1 MIDLITRL
9 EAATEP
15 TPALFYDA
23 YVAVFDRL
31 TADDGERG
39 ARFEQL
45 VRAEAWTDAALMLVP
60 EGLGWRVGA
69 NPGASKYAGEAE
81 IEDPKD
87 GGWQFTVE
95 ANGRSPALALC
106 IAALRARTP
115 PTEETG

>member
-1 MIDLITRL
+1 MHQLDQITVGFVS
-9 EAATEP
+9 EIYATRSIFNLKR
-15 TPALFYDA
+15 TPRDA
-23 YVAVFDRL
+23 
-31 TADDGERG
+31 
-39 ARFEQL
+39 
-45 VRAEAWTDAALMLVP
+45 
-60 EGLGWRVGA
+60 WRVGA